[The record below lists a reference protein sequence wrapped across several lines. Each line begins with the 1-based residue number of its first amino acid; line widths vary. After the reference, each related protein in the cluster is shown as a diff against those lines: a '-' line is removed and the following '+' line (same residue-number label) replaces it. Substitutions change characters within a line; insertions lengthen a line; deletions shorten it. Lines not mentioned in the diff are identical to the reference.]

1 MRIILF
7 LFLSISF
14 LISDSYS
21 WEDGGTILGS
31 YGNVSSPENVGATD
45 GVTPYDGNYMLKILE
60 DPIDGTP
67 AAYIAWITDIS
78 EGDEITACFYGYDD
92 TPGSSPSMRIWSAW
106 SDNDDINAYAGA
118 VEGSDEYT
126 AGTGWDQI
134 CHTWTTNSVSNGTA
148 NWEEGSALV
157 IQARLYT
164 SSSAS
169 SSPNYFIDL
178 VEVTTSSS
186 TATIHFP
193 GPVAGVVA
201 DAGEDQSVDAGDTVT
216 LDGSG
221 SFHTD
226 GTISEYFWE
235 QVSGPGVVLSSE
247 EDAIVTFTAPN
258 ESASLSFDLTVSD
271 ATGDESTDTVNIEVI
286 LSEGNLTI
294 AQIQGTG
301 DSSPYVGDYV
311 TTTGIVTAEA
321 FDGFFM
327 QDSEN
332 MRSGI
337 WVTDDF
343 AAISLGDQVQI
354 TGLVEEDYGLTK
366 IDISTTNTY
375 NVLSS
380 NNDLFNPITISLGS
394 EDYESMLVTASG
406 TCDPLGD
413 DWDSYQEWELNTGGT
428 NTVWIDN
435 LMHDFTPTE
444 CTAYTVTGPLY
455 YAYSDF
461 RISPRDD
468 NDIEAMNTTDL
479 IKDFSIFEAYP
490 NPFNPTISIQFST
503 LNTEIVEVSIYNIMG
518 HKLETLFNGIVQS
531 NELKRLNW
539 NGSKYSSGEYI
550 VSLKTDNYSKTDK
563 ITLIK

>member
-31 YGNVSSPENVGATD
+31 YGNLSDPANVGPTN
-45 GVTPYDGNYMLKILE
+45 GITPYDGDYMLTVSE
-60 DPIDGTP
+60 YPISDTP
-67 AAYIAWITDIS
+67 QAFIAWVTDIS
-78 EGDEITACFYGYDD
+78 DGDEITACFYGYDD
-92 TPGSSPSMRIWSAW
+92 TPGASSSMRVWGSW
-106 SDNDDINAYAGA
+106 SDNNDITSYAGTA
-118 VEGSDEYT
+118 DGNTDYT
-126 AGTGWDQI
+126 AGTGWDQV
-134 CHTWTTNSVSNGTA
+134 CHTFSTSQE
-148 NWEEGSALV
+148 NWESGSALV
-157 IQARLYT
+157 VQARLYS
-164 SSSAS
+164 SSSATS
-169 SSPNYFIDL
+169 AVQYFIDL

-271 ATGDESTDTVNIEVI
+271 ATGDDSTDTVNIEVI

-294 AQIQGTG
+294 AQIQGNDT
-301 DSSPYVGDYV
+301 SSPYVDDYV
-311 TTTGIVTAEA
+311 TTTGIVTANA
-321 FDGFFM
+321 YNGFFI

-332 MRSGI
+332 VRSGI
-337 WVTDDF
+337 WVIDDF
-343 AAISLGDQVQI
+343 AAISVGDEVQI
-354 TGLVEEDYGLTK
+354 TGLVEEEYGLTQ

-375 NVLSS
+375 SVLSS
-380 NNDLFNPITISLGS
+380 NNDLFDPITISLGS

-406 TCDPLGD
+406 TCEPLGD
-413 DWDSYQEWELNTGGT
+413 DWDTYQEWELNTGT
-428 NTVWIDN
+428 NNVWIDN
-435 LMHDFTPTE
+435 LIHDFTPTVGS
-444 CTAYTVTGPLY
+444 AYTVVGPLY
-455 YAYSDF
+455 YGYSKF

-468 NDIEAMNTTDL
+468 NDIEVMNTTDL
-479 IKDFSIFEAYP
+479 IKDFSIFETYP
-490 NPFNPTISIQFST
+490 NPFNPTISIEFST